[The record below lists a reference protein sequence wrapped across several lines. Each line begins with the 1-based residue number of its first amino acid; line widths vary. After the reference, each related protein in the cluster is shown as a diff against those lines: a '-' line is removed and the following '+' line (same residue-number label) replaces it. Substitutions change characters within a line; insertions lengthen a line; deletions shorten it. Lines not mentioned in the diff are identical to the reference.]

1 MSLTKLSL
9 RAIPALASK
18 IDDEVDP
25 TKSVE
30 LDGDERV
37 ICQRLRPDISTIR
50 APRYSHNL
58 ILGVLEDSLEGTVS
72 SLLDGL
78 LDLLVRGTLLE
89 PGDQVDDR
97 DVGSG
102 DSESHSSE
110 LSVEAGD
117 DLADGLGG
125 TGGRGDDVGTSTSS
139 ASPCV
144 TRKNTYQV

>member
-1 MSLTKLSL
+1 VRG
-9 RAIPALASK
+9 RAN
-18 IDDEVDP
+18 
-25 TKSVE
+25 
-30 LDGDERV
+30 
-37 ICQRLRPDISTIR
+37 
-50 APRYSHNL
+50 SHNL

-78 LDLLVRGTLLE
+78 LDLLVRSTLLE

-102 DSESHSSE
+102 DSESHSGE

-139 ASPCV
+139 ASPCA
-144 TRKNTYQV
+144 TRTRTNRV